1 MSYERRSSGMNMTVQ
16 DINQA
21 RFKIKFKG
29 LDIDEV
35 SGFLEIVRKEWEEIL
50 SENTRLKEQLKL
62 TEQRLKE
69 YRRIETAMIE
79 TYVDGNKV
87 SEDWKSNA
95 RYKAELIIKEAIA
108 RATNIVDEENEK
120 FGKIRQEI
128 SELTAVR
135 LHFREEMT
143 KLIEGHA
150 KMPEL
155 ADRK

>member
-1 MSYERRSSGMNMTVQ
+1 MNMTAQ

-21 RFKIKFKG
+21 RFRIKFKG

-35 SGFLEIVRKEWEEIL
+35 SGFLKIVREQWEDVL
-50 SENTRLKEQLKL
+50 SENTRLKEQFKL
-62 TEQRLKE
+62 IEQRLKE
-69 YRRIETAMIE
+69 YRRIETDMIE
-79 TYVDGNKV
+79 TYVEGHKV

-95 RYKAELIIKEAIA
+95 KYKADLIIKEAIA
-108 RATNIVDEENEK
+108 GATDMVDEENAK

-135 LHFREEMT
+135 LHFRKEMT
-143 KLIEGHA
+143 RLIEGHA
-150 KMPEL
+150 KRPEL